1 MNYVLGV
8 ICDICCW
15 YITLELDT
23 YLALNRILELA
34 MATLKAISMRL
45 KSVKSIQKITKSMKM
60 VSAAK
65 FARAERELIP
75 ARTFGIG
82 ARSLYDITDLE
93 SEEREKK
100 KFLAILL
107 SSDRGLCG
115 AIHSN
120 VAKAIRADLSGEL
133 ENYDTKLVIVGDK
146 VRTMLQGKHAS
157 KIILSVN
164 DYGKKAPLFEDAS
177 RIAEAVIA
185 SGVEYDIGAVY
196 YNNFKSV
203 ISYKTSKLPIFP
215 VETLESSDKLSPYD
229 DVDYDTLQCF
239 HEFSLA
245 SLIFYAMKEAACS
258 EQSSRMTAM
267 DSASKNA
274 GEMIDKLT
282 LRYNR
287 TRQAVI
293 TKELIEIISGAAA
306 IK

>member
-1 MNYVLGV
+1 MFDLIIQISVAGFV
-8 ICDICCW
+8 
-15 YITLELDT
+15 ELS
-23 YLALNRILELA
+23 ESA

-65 FARAERELIP
+65 FARAERELKP
-75 ARTFGIG
+75 ARTYGVG
-82 ARSLYDITDLE
+82 ARSLYEITDLS
-93 SEEREKK
+93 SEEIEKK
-100 KFLAILL
+100 KFLAILV

-120 VAKAIRADLSGEL
+120 VAKSIRADLGGEL
-133 ENYDTKLVIVGDK
+133 ASYDTKLVVIGDK
-146 VRTMLQGKHAS
+146 MKTMLQKKFAS
-157 KIILSVN
+157 KFLLSVN
-164 DYGKKAPLFEDAS
+164 EYGKKIPLFEDAS
-177 RIAEAVIA
+177 RLAEEVIT
-185 SGVEYDIGAVY
+185 SGVEYDGGAVY

-203 ISYKTSKLPIFP
+203 ISYRTAKIPIFSLDL
-215 VETLESSDKLSPYD
+215 LESSDKLSVYD
-229 DVDYDTLQCF
+229 DVDHEALQCF

-245 SLIFYAMKEAACS
+245 SLIFYAMKEGACS

-282 LRYNR
+282 LTYNR

>member
-1 MNYVLGV
+1 
-8 ICDICCW
+8 
-15 YITLELDT
+15 
-23 YLALNRILELA
+23 
-34 MATLKAISMRL
+34 MATLKLISMRL

-65 FARAERELIP
+65 FARAERELAP
-75 ARTFGIG
+75 ARIFGVG
-82 ARSLYDITDLE
+82 ARSLYEVTDLA

-100 KFLAILL
+100 KFLAILV

-115 AIHSN
+115 GIHSN
-120 VAKAIRADLSGEL
+120 VAKSIRADLNGEL
-133 ENYDTKLVIVGDK
+133 ENYDTKLVIIGDK
-146 VRTMLQGKHAS
+146 VKSMMQGKHGS
-157 KIILSVN
+157 KIVLSVN
-164 DYGKKAPLFEDAS
+164 DYGKKVPLFEDAS
-177 RIAEAVIA
+177 RLAEEVIA

-203 ISYKTSKLPIFP
+203 ISYNTSKIPIFP
-215 VETLESSDKLSPYD
+215 VDALESSEKLSVYD
-229 DVDYDTLQCF
+229 DIDNDVLQCY

-245 SLIFYAMKEAACS
+245 SLIFYTMKEGACS

-267 DSASKNA
+267 EAATKNA
-274 GEMIDKLT
+274 GEMIDRLT